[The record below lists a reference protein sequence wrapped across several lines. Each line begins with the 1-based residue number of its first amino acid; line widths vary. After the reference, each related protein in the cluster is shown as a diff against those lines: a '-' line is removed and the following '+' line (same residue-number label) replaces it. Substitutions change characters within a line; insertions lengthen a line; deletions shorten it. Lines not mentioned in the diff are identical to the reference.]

1 MTTVMMILMMAACRN
16 RHQLLNCW
24 LLFFRAVELAE
35 KSGTQP
41 DVLNKT
47 QLNLARLL
55 RYYVYIFVLVLN
67 QRFTL
72 DRGGGGGGGGVG
84 SSEDENSNDS

>member
-1 MTTVMMILMMAACRN
+1 M
-16 RHQLLNCW
+16 
-24 LLFFRAVELAE
+24 ELAE

-67 QRFTL
+67 QHFNFTSAGKKGEVL
-72 DRGGGGGGGGVG
+72 PHMKIMMTV
-84 SSEDENSNDS
+84 NDN

>member
-1 MTTVMMILMMAACRN
+1 MTTVLMILTMAACRN
-16 RHQLLNCW
+16 RPQPLNCW

-55 RYYVYIFVLVLN
+55 RYYVYILVLVLN
-67 QRFTL
+67 QRL
-72 DRGGGGGGGGVG
+72 DGVG
-84 SSEDENSNDS
+84 VGGQFF